1 MNDTPEQESLIP
13 ADIQKMSNDELI
25 ETHRKIEDHVKA
37 QSAAFA
43 EYLKPHKER
52 QDWIEKQLFIKLAE
66 LNRGKTEGKRAS
78 ISCDSGTAYLSTILT
93 PKVKPEEK
101 TQYLDWV
108 LENWDQRGGI
118 LAIGA
123 PVKEA
128 FTSYIDEHGTAPPH
142 TETAT
147 FTRVNIRRS

>member
-13 ADIQKMSNDELI
+13 ADIRAMSNDELI

-37 QSAAFA
+37 QSTAFA

-78 ISCDSGTAYLSTILT
+78 ISTEHGTAYLSTLRT
-93 PKVKPEEK
+93 PKVLDKEK
-101 TQYLDWV
+101 YLDWC
-108 LENWDQRGGI
+108 LEHY
-118 LAIGA
+118 
-123 PVKEA
+123 
-128 FTSYIDEHGTAPPH
+128 TSYGAMLQIGPPIKAELTRYQDENGGALPPH
-142 TETAT
+142 VEVSLW
-147 FTRVNIRRS
+147 TRVNINKA